1 MKFSTLSTLYGPTIY
16 ASPSP
21 PFQILNH
28 PLQSILCE
36 ENLLWMTKIPLGK
49 VAKESLIFVTMVT
62 SGQGKYKTFQFIEI
76 VGKAVDLTYTIK
88 PCNFT

>member
-1 MKFSTLSTLYGPTIY
+1 
-16 ASPSP
+16 
-21 PFQILNH
+21 
-28 PLQSILCE
+28 
-36 ENLLWMTKIPLGK
+36 MTKIPLGQ